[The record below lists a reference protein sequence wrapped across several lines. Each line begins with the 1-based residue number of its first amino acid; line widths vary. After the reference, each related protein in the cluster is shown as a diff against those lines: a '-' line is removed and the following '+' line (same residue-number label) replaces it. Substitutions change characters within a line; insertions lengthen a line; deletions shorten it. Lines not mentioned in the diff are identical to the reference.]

1 MKTWLVL
8 LATVVGTSGCY
19 DPATFVY
26 GKSLDDLTLQFHGPD
41 EGIYPDQSVLED
53 PNNPFAGTPPGE
65 ETKWVIESGASSV
78 AGFYAWATLLARAPG
93 GEAQFYVG
101 GNLLGVYQSG
111 LAPQEVLPQVR
122 EQAIRAYQSVL
133 DNFPEAVTYDASGT
147 IAYELVTP
155 AYKGIVEM
163 GGTVKGGWVL
173 LSTANGQERAVK
185 P

>member
-8 LATVVGTSGCY
+8 ATAVGISGCY

-26 GKSLDDLTLQFHGPD
+26 GRSLEDLTLQFHSAD
-41 EGIYPDQSVLED
+41 EGIHPDRSVLED
-53 PNNPFAGTPPGE
+53 PNNPFADSPPGE

-78 AGFYAWATLLARAPG
+78 AGFYSWATVLTQNPT

-101 GNLLGVYQSG
+101 GNLLGVYQAGQAS
-111 LAPQEVLPQVR
+111 QEDLPRVR

-133 DNFPEAVTYDASGT
+133 DNFPDAVTYDASGT

-163 GGTVKGGWVL
+163 GGTVTGGWVL
-173 LSTANGQERAVK
+173 VQTANGQERAVK